1 MTPLTTKPSCIGTS
15 QATGILCALLLV
27 ILLHVT
33 FIDYLLSTGRGCPDP
48 IMVGEAERQHSVMR
62 RERKAAVKDRQD
74 QREINLSV
82 WTPAANVSSLYWL
95 YSRCIKYGQGPGKD
109 RGSLLRLP
117 LLLLA
122 GAAFGMPTKPS
133 SPSGHVNPEQC
144 VSQP

>member
-1 MTPLTTKPSCIGTS
+1 MKPSCMGAS
-15 QATGILCALLLV
+15 QAMGTLCSLLLV

-33 FIDYLLSTGRGCPDP
+33 FIEHLLSTDRGCPDP
-48 IMVGEAERQHSVMR
+48 IMVGEAEHQHSVMR
-62 RERKAAVKDRQD
+62 WERKAAVEDRQD

-95 YSRCIKYGQGPGKD
+95 YSRCMKYGQGPGKD
-109 RGSLLRLP
+109 QGSLLRLP

-122 GAAFGMPTKPS
+122 GAAFRTPTKPS
-133 SPSGHVNPEQC
+133 SPAGHVNPEPC